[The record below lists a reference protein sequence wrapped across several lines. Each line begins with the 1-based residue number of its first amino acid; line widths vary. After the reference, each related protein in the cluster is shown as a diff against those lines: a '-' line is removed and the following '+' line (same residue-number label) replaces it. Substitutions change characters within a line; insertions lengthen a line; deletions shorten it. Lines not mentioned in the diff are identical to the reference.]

1 MKKSALIMIILF
13 AVLAPAV
20 SLAQNQII
28 PNCSPNCG
36 YYDLLRLVN
45 NIINWIILVS
55 APIAA
60 GVIAWAGF
68 LYMTSGAYDQK
79 TQAKKIMWKVFF
91 GFVFI
96 LSAWLIVTT
105 ILNALLSDEVRKAVP
120 VEGVN
125 K

>member
-1 MKKSALIMIILF
+1 M
-13 AVLAPAV
+13 
-20 SLAQNQII
+20 
-28 PNCSPNCG
+28 
-36 YYDLLRLVN
+36 
-45 NIINWIILVS
+45 VS

-68 LYMTSGAYDQK
+68 LYMTTGVSDQK
-79 TQAKKIMWKVFF
+79 SAAKKIIQKVFI

-105 ILNALLSDEVRKAVP
+105 IVNALLSDEVRGAVP
-120 VEGVN
+120 VQGVN

>member
-1 MKKSALIMIILF
+1 MKKTVFLIIFTLLLLPTVSFALD
-13 AVLAPAV
+13 P
-20 SLAQNQII
+20 II

-45 NIINWIILVS
+45 NLINWIIMVS

-68 LYMTSGAYDQK
+68 LYMTTGVSDQK
-79 TQAKKIMWKVFF
+79 SAAKKIIQKVFI

-105 ILNALLSDEVRKAVP
+105 IVNALLSDEVRGAVP
-120 VEGVN
+120 VQGVN